1 MGDGW
6 EQVKDRLFQESPE
19 LRQAYEESEPAYLLA
34 SAMLRARSDLG
45 ITQAELARRMGTSQS
60 VVSRL
65 ENMDSSPTLR
75 TVVKV
80 AKALGCEV
88 ELRFV
93 RREAETEAGAEVPSA
108 DVLPAIGARPPQ
120 QWVDA
125 MREIVREEVQVALRQ
140 AAPPIR
146 GDRGRVRRG

>member
-93 RREAETEAGAEVPSA
+93 RREAETEGEVLEAE
-108 DVLPAIGARPPQ
+108 VLPAIGARPPQ

-140 AAPPIR
+140 PAPPIR

>member
-19 LRQAYEESEPAYLLA
+19 LRQAYEESEPAYLLS

-93 RREAETEAGAEVPSA
+93 RREAETEAEVLEAE
-108 DVLPAIGARPPQ
+108 VLPAIGARPPQ

>member
-93 RREAETEAGAEVPSA
+93 RREAETEAEVLEAE
-108 DVLPAIGARPPQ
+108 VLPAIGARPPQ

-140 AAPPIR
+140 PAPPIR

>member
-93 RREAETEAGAEVPSA
+93 RREAETEVEVLEAE
-108 DVLPAIGARPPQ
+108 VLPAIGARPPQ

-140 AAPPIR
+140 PAPPIR